1 MASIRIIALALILFS
16 CNYISY
22 SQSTTER
29 NLESELLIWLQ
40 ENGEIET
47 LLTKI
52 NQQQAASA
60 WYVRKVT
67 SRFNIHLIAFDDAQW
82 NKENLQ
88 NWIYQQ
94 RDIKA
99 VQPNHEIDFR
109 AEPNDPEYH
118 QQWGLT
124 RIGMPEVWNASTG
137 GLTASGDTIVVAILD
152 KGFTLDHEDL
162 NSNIWSNPGEIPNDG
177 IDNDNNG
184 YIDDTWGW
192 NFRGNSNEMFYDNH
206 GVGVAGILGAKGN
219 NGIGVSGINW
229 NVKMIFLPII
239 NVDQIVSAYEYVI
252 DQRDRYNKSNGQEG
266 SFIVATN
273 ASFGLTTPTFCSEL
287 PVWGGMYDEMG
298 EVGILTG
305 AGTANENLN
314 IDQEGDM
321 PTTCE
326 SDFIITVLNGTEN
339 DEKYFATGY
348 GNVSIDMA
356 APGQN
361 SFSTDTN
368 NRYDTFGGNSA
379 AAPHLTG
386 AIALLYS
393 LPCENIAAEALTKP
407 KETALAVREAL
418 ISGVDVLASFE
429 DFTATGG
436 RLNVLGA
443 VDHINKSC
451 GGSTG
456 EMDILSISPNP
467 TNSFINIEYETP
479 DYEPYLFEVYNALGQ
494 LVYQSEETPPRFT
507 DKELQIDVRPWPQGT
522 YYIRMSN
529 GDESISQAVVVLFY

>member
-1 MASIRIIALALILFS
+1 MTRIRIIALALILFS
-16 CNYISY
+16 CNYISNA
-22 SQSTTER
+22 QSTTER
-29 NLESELLIWLQ
+29 NFESELLVWLQ
-40 ENGEIET
+40 GNNEIET

-52 NQQQAASA
+52 NLQQPASVS
-60 WYVRKVT
+60 YIRKVT
-67 SRFNIHLIAFDDAQW
+67 SRFNIHLIAFDETQW
-82 NKENLQ
+82 NRDNLQ

-94 RDIKA
+94 DGIKA

-109 AEPNDPEYH
+109 VEPNDPEYY
-118 QQWGLT
+118 QQWGLP

-137 GLTASGDTIVVAILD
+137 GVTAAGDTIVVAILD

-162 NSNIWSNPGEIPNDG
+162 NSNIWSNPGEVPDDG

-192 NFRGNSNEMFYDNH
+192 NFRGNSNQMFYDSH
-206 GVGVAGILGAKGN
+206 GVGVAGILGAKGD
-219 NGIGVSGINW
+219 NGTGVSGINW

-239 NVDQIVSAYEYVI
+239 NVDQIVSAYDYVI

-287 PVWGGMYDEMG
+287 PIWGDMYDKMG

-314 IDQEGDM
+314 VDQEGDM

-326 SDFIITVLNGTEN
+326 SDFIITVLNGTES

-348 GNVSIDMA
+348 GNISIDMA

-361 SFSTDTN
+361 SFSTNTN
-368 NRYDTFGGNSA
+368 HKYDTFGGNSA

-407 KETALAVREAL
+407 KETALAIREAL
-418 ISGVDVLASFE
+418 ITGVDKLASFE
-429 DFTATGG
+429 EFTVTGG

-467 TNSFINIEYETP
+467 TNSYINIEYETP

-494 LVYQSEETPPRFT
+494 LVYQSEEIPPRFT
-507 DKELQIDVRPWPQGT
+507 DKELQIDVKPWPQGT

-529 GDESISQAVVVLFY
+529 GDKSISQAVVVLFY